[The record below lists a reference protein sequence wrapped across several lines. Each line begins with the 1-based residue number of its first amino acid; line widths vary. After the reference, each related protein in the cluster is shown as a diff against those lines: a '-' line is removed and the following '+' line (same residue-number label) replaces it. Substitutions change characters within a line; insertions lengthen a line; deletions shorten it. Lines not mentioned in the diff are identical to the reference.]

1 RAHGP
6 DRRSFGAPAHAVRHR
21 LRSQAPP
28 RGHRTARRDP
38 RAPPRSLLTL
48 THLRHR
54 TTRVIAS
61 YVPCE
66 ETLSR
71 RVPPARDT
79 VTPTGRRS
87 PLPAPARKTTGPT
100 ISGRLRVPWLAGKNR
115 LVTVVG
121 RNESEADGKSPA
133 WSPGPRRIRRT
144 ASPKDP
150 PGPRSPLPPPARK
163 TTGPAIKG
171 RLPVPSPA
179 GKYPFVN
186 CVGRNVSEGD
196 R

>member
-1 RAHGP
+1 TSLP
-6 DRRSFGAPAHAVRHR
+6 FSVFPC
-21 LRSQAPP
+21 SPP
-28 RGHRTARRDP
+28 
-38 RAPPRSLLTL
+38 SLLSSLPILLPLTL
-48 THLRHR
+48 LRPR
-54 TTRVIAS
+54 TTRAIAS

-100 ISGRLRVPWLAGKNR
+100 ISGRLRVP
-115 LVTVVG
+115 
-121 RNESEADGKSPA
+121 
-133 WSPGPRRIRRT
+133 
-144 ASPKDP
+144 
-150 PGPRSPLPPPARK
+150 
-163 TTGPAIKG
+163 
-171 RLPVPSPA
+171 SPA